1 VKVGKPMVRGELDDM
16 ATALA
21 TMAAML
27 ATKRKPGGF
36 VQGVVVM
43 SKDFTQSSPR
53 RVRADGYIEGSQG
66 RFMSTSGEIHY
77 DPRYS

>member
-1 VKVGKPMVRGELDDM
+1 
-16 ATALA
+16 
-21 TMAAML
+21 
-27 ATKRKPGGF
+27 
-36 VQGVVVM
+36 M

-53 RVRADGYIEGSQG
+53 RARADGYIEGSQG